1 MDFDGTTKSRCL
13 SLSCLIVVYKSKQ
26 LKSKSAG
33 SRRTMS
39 LPTNCS
45 NLANVLNFF

>member
-1 MDFDGTTKSRCL
+1 MDFDGTTKAARL
-13 SLSCLIVVYKSKQ
+13 SFPCVIVVYKSKQ
-26 LKSKSAG
+26 FGSKSAG

-45 NLANVLNFF
+45 SLADVLNFF